1 MFATEITLRVNGKL
15 CSFSPEDKLGMGSKG
30 TVIAGKDN
38 DYIARVLESKDFK
51 KDVLQQNIRH
61 LSSLIPHHSLL
72 KTVDIIFE
80 DGQCYIISER
90 AKGENLSRCL
100 NDRRF
105 PDIHFAIIYQL
116 MEAVNH
122 LHLYNQVH
130 GNLSPADIFVEFQ
143 DDGSV
148 HVQIADAGLVAAL
161 STAALDKKQ
170 TKFVNMD
177 AFKYL
182 APEVFKGTEKVH
194 GERWKRKESD
204 VFSLGKVVEEMA
216 KHKMLGMQGM
226 CQSLEPHTVIMNE
239 VLYYFYHAI
248 PIPLSQLR

>member
-1 MFATEITLRVNGKL
+1 MFATEIRLRVNGKV
-15 CSFSPEDKLGMGSKG
+15 CSFNPEDTLGAGSKG

-51 KDVLQQNIRH
+51 KDILQQNIRH

-72 KTVDIIFE
+72 KTVDISFE

-90 AKGENLSRCL
+90 AKGENLSSCL

-105 PDIHFAIIYQL
+105 CDPDIHFSIIYQL
-116 MEAVNH
+116 VEAVNH

-130 GNLSPADIFVEFQ
+130 GNLSPADIFVELQ

-204 VFSLGKVVEEMA
+204 VFSLGKVIEEEIA
-216 KHKMLGMQGM
+216 NHRMLGMQ
-226 CQSLEPHTVIMNE
+226 SKRH
-239 VLYYFYHAI
+239 
-248 PIPLSQLR
+248 